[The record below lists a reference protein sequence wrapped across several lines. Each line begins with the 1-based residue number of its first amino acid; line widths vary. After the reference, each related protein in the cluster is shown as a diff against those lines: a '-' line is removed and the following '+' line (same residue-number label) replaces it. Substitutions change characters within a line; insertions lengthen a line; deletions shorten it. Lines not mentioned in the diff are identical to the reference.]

1 MILFELFVHASGA
14 QPLNVVR
21 LTCTRSIHREWIQRK
36 LVLRLVTF
44 CDMPESRLLCL
55 SRRLGFA
62 GATERS
68 VVLRVSPL
76 PQFIASCSRSHSIY
90 LVQDVMMRVPPPCS
104 LLLPFYACRRRLLL
118 AQGRRRCIVSKILWI
133 HPTWWCSGSR
143 TNPGRGLWGLEGYL
157 VL

>member
-76 PQFIASCSRSHSIY
+76 PQFIASCSRSYSIY
-90 LVQDVMMRVPPPCS
+90 LVTGCYDASPFSVLSPFAFLCLPSTSSSRSRSTALHSLEDTVDPSDVVVLRVKDKS
-104 LLLPFYACRRRLLL
+104 R
-118 AQGRRRCIVSKILWI
+118 
-133 HPTWWCSGSR
+133 SGAM
-143 TNPGRGLWGLEGYL
+143 GA
-157 VL
+157 